1 MATFIFGFGSLISAE
16 SRKRTGESG
25 AAYACIVQGLERSW
39 SHRVTL
45 PEGPARPNPAIA
57 GVSAVSVHAR
67 EGSTTNGVVV
77 KVEESELPKYDERE
91 IGYDRIPVDVAH
103 VALCSEESVIDVLG
117 ADANVWVYVGAAA
130 TEPSANFPVIQ
141 SYLDVILLGCKV
153 TGGAAFVADFLRT
166 TVGWGSEQG
175 CFVDDRDA
183 TPPGYVRASADALA
197 LREEWDAA
205 IKAQQPAA
213 FEARRVFTAAR
224 GE

>member
-103 VALCSEESVIDVLG
+103 VALCSEESVADVLG
-117 ADANVWVYVGAAA
+117 
-130 TEPSANFPVIQ
+130 
-141 SYLDVILLGCKV
+141 
-153 TGGAAFVADFLRT
+153 RT
-166 TVGWGSEQG
+166 QKFGSM
-175 CFVDDRDA
+175 
-183 TPPGYVRASADALA
+183 
-197 LREEWDAA
+197 W
-205 IKAQQPAA
+205 
-213 FEARRVFTAAR
+213 ARRRRSPQQISPSSNLTSTSSCSAAK
-224 GE
+224 